1 MNRHGAQGMPQ
12 VLPTNGFNNMV
23 NAAIVCQFV
32 YPFSP
37 VAFKPVDA
45 IIGAELFG
53 PRQFFIASRRD
64 KNLRPLRFGNLQS
77 EYRHTARALHQHRL
91 SGAQM
96 TALHQREPCG
106 KPGAG

>member
-12 VLPTNGFNNMV
+12 VLPANGFNDV
-23 NAAIVCQFV
+23 VDAAIVRQFV

-53 PRQFFIASRRD
+53 PRQFSSLPD
-64 KNLRPLRFGNLQS
+64 VTKPLPLRFGNLQS
-77 EYRHTARALHQHRL
+77 EYRHTARALHQYRL
-91 SGAQM
+91 
-96 TALHQREPCG
+96 
-106 KPGAG
+106 PGA

>member
-12 VLPTNGFNNMV
+12 VLPANGFNDV
-23 NAAIVCQFV
+23 VDAAIVRQFV

-53 PRQFFIASRRD
+53 PRQFFITSRGD
-64 KNLRPLRFGNLQS
+64 KHLCALRFGNLQS
-77 EYRHTARALHQHRL
+77 EYRHTARALHQYRL
-91 SGAQM
+91 
-96 TALHQREPCG
+96 
-106 KPGAG
+106 PGA